1 MYEVINEE
9 LGIMACD
16 LEDLTAEQVMRFLGG
31 WKDGARIGT
40 LTMFLDDNDNLVLNK
55 NHKNYVMNLEIAQS
69 YMTFDEEQRLTFKEK
84 YEERFQEEIC
94 LMERGIC
101 QKRAR
106 KEMRRAMETCS
117 PDQQEISVIQG
128 IFDEHGGLFGA
139 SIIFQYG
146 VMEGKRQERAKK
158 KRQQLMV

>member
-55 NHKNYVMNLEIAQS
+55 NKKN
-69 YMTFDEEQRLTFKEK
+69 
-84 YEERFQEEIC
+84 
-94 LMERGIC
+94 
-101 QKRAR
+101 
-106 KEMRRAMETCS
+106 
-117 PDQQEISVIQG
+117 
-128 IFDEHGGLFGA
+128 
-139 SIIFQYG
+139 
-146 VMEGKRQERAKK
+146 
-158 KRQQLMV
+158 